1 MAPNKFE
8 NHLKETFDKRT
19 LKPSADA
26 WNRLSER
33 LEATPKKKNNSSYWW
48 LGLAAS
54 LIGVL
59 LVTTF
64 FIKKEN
70 VELNNPVEIVNTPKS
85 TEKKPENNT
94 NQEATKIAEETSSTT
109 NKSDSNNE
117 LPIQEQ
123 ETQNLQPNNET
134 VIANN
139 KADLNEVLNKEIK
152 TPLNEVPKALSFEAQ
167 KVQDVVAQIQTLKN
181 DNNEVTDAEVEA
193 LLLAAQKEINQKR
206 LYNAQGKVDAQLLL
220 ASVEAEIDQSFR
232 EKVFEA
238 LKDGLITV
246 KSAVANRNN

>member
-33 LEATPKKKNNSSYWW
+33 LETAPKKKNNSSYWW

-85 TEKKPENNT
+85 IDKKPENNT
-94 NQEATKIAEETSSTT
+94 NQEATKVAETPAAE
-109 NKSDSNNE
+109 NKSDSNKK

-123 ETQNLQPNNET
+123 ETQKPQQNSEA
-134 VIANN
+134 VIAET
-139 KADLNEVLNKEIK
+139 KANLNEGLNKEIK
-152 TPLNEVPKALSFEAQ
+152 TPINELPKALSFEAQ
-167 KVQDVVAQIQTLKN
+167 KVQDVVAQIQTLTD

-193 LLLAAQKEINQKR
+193 LLLAAQKEINQKW

>member
-33 LEATPKKKNNSSYWW
+33 LETAPKKKNNSSYWW

-70 VELNNPVEIVNTPKS
+70 VELNNPVDRKS
-85 TEKKPENNT
+85 TRLNSSHVKISYAVFCLKKKT
-94 NQEATKIAEETSSTT
+94 NQ
-109 NKSDSNNE
+109 
-117 LPIQEQ
+117 
-123 ETQNLQPNNET
+123 
-134 VIANN
+134 
-139 KADLNEVLNKEIK
+139 
-152 TPLNEVPKALSFEAQ
+152 
-167 KVQDVVAQIQTLKN
+167 
-181 DNNEVTDAEVEA
+181 
-193 LLLAAQKEINQKR
+193 
-206 LYNAQGKVDAQLLL
+206 
-220 ASVEAEIDQSFR
+220 
-232 EKVFEA
+232 
-238 LKDGLITV
+238 
-246 KSAVANRNN
+246 

>member
-1 MAPNKFE
+1 
-8 NHLKETFDKRT
+8 
-19 LKPSADA
+19 ADA
-26 WNRLSER
+26 WNRLSGR
-33 LEATPKKKNNSSYWW
+33 LEAAPKKKNNSSYWW

-54 LIGVL
+54 LVGVL

-64 FIKKEN
+64 FSNKEN
-70 VELNNPVEIVNTPKS
+70 TDLNNPVEIVETPKS

-94 NQEATKIAEETSSTT
+94 NQEATKIAETSATT
-109 NKSDSNNE
+109 YKSDSNNE
-117 LPIQEQ
+117 LPTQEQ

-139 KADLNEVLNKEIK
+139 KANLNEGLNKEIK
-152 TPLNEVPKALSFEAQ
+152 TPLNEVPKTLSFEAQ
-167 KVQDVVAQIQTLKN
+167 KVQDVVAQIQTLKD

>member
-19 LKPSADA
+19 LKPSAVA

-33 LEATPKKKNNSSYWW
+33 MEAAPKKKNNSSYWW

-54 LIGVL
+54 LVGVL

-64 FIKKEN
+64 FIKKQN
-70 VELNNPVEIVNTPKS
+70 VELNNPVEIVETPKS

-94 NQEATKIAEETSSTT
+94 NQEATKIAETSSTT
-109 NKSDSNNE
+109 NKSDSNSE
-117 LPIQEQ
+117 LPIREQ

-139 KADLNEVLNKEIK
+139 KANLNEGLNKEIK

>member
-26 WNRLSER
+26 WNRLSGR
-33 LEATPKKKNNSSYWW
+33 LEAAPKKKNNSSYWW

-70 VELNNPVEIVNTPKS
+70 VELNNPVEIVETPKS

-94 NQEATKIAEETSSTT
+94 NQEATKIAETSATT
-109 NKSDSNNE
+109 YKSDSNNE
-117 LPIQEQ
+117 LPTQEQ

-139 KADLNEVLNKEIK
+139 KANLNEGLNKEIK

-167 KVQDVVAQIQTLKN
+167 KVQDV
-181 DNNEVTDAEVEA
+181 
-193 LLLAAQKEINQKR
+193 
-206 LYNAQGKVDAQLLL
+206 
-220 ASVEAEIDQSFR
+220 
-232 EKVFEA
+232 
-238 LKDGLITV
+238 
-246 KSAVANRNN
+246 